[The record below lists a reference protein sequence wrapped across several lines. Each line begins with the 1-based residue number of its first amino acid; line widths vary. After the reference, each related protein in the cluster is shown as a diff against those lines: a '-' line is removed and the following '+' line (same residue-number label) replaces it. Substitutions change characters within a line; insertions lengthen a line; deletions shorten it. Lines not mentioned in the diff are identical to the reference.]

1 MKNARV
7 GTKAMKRSWTWG
19 ALAIVLAGTAWGCG
33 SSSADGEEAVKD
45 EAFARVINVEVQP
58 VTPRKFVEEIR
69 LTGSVTASHDVEV
82 AAEESGVIREV
93 LVDKGSHVRTGQALI
108 KIDDQVLRAQVAQAR
123 AQADL
128 AKQTWDRR
136 KRLWEEDSVGS
147 EMAYLQAKFA
157 AQQTQANLEGLEARL
172 ERTTVRAPFDGVLD
186 ERRVEVGSMVSPG
199 QVVGRVVALDPVK
212 VQAGVPERYAAFV
225 HTGAQAEITFDVLA
239 DRVFHAPVHY
249 VGSTVNPQNRTFA
262 VEAELR
268 NPDELVKPEM
278 VANLSLAQRVLDS
291 AIVVPQDALV
301 RVEGGYV
308 AFVAG
313 RDPRGRIAQVRKLT
327 LGPSQRNLVVVT
339 SGIQAGDSVI
349 VVGQKSVAD
358 GDRINVVGTRD

>member
-1 MKNARV
+1 
-7 GTKAMKRSWTWG
+7 MKRSWTWG
-19 ALAIVLAGTAWGCG
+19 ALALVLIGTTWGCG
-33 SSSADGEEAVKD
+33 SASADGEEMAQGQG
-45 EAFARVINVEVQP
+45 FTRVINVEVMP
-58 VTPRKFVEEIR
+58 VSPQRFVEEIR
-69 LTGSVTASHDVEV
+69 LTGSVTASQDVRV
-82 AAEESGVIREV
+82 SAEESGVVREV
-93 LVDKGSHVRTGQALI
+93 FLDKGSHVHAGQPLL
-108 KIDDQVLRAQVAQAR
+108 KIDDQVLRAQVGQAR

-128 AKQTWDRR
+128 ASQTWERR

-186 ERRVEVGSMVSPG
+186 ERTVEVGSMVSPG

-212 VQAGVPERYAAFV
+212 VQAGVPERYAADV
-225 HTGAQAEITFDVLA
+225 HTGAVAEVTFDVFG
-239 DRVFHAPVHY
+239 DRVFRAPVHY
-249 VGSTVNPQNRTFA
+249 VGATVDPENRTFP

-268 NPDELVKPEM
+268 NPDELIKPEM
-278 VANLSLAQRVLDS
+278 VANIALARRVLDS
-291 AIVVPQDALV
+291 AVVVPQDALV
-301 RVEGGYV
+301 RVEDGYV

-313 RDPRGRIAQVRKLT
+313 RDPSGPVARRRTLT
-327 LGPSQRNLVVVT
+327 LGPAQRNMVVVT
-339 SGIQAGDSVI
+339 SGIAAGDSLI